1 MFPMISNPFWS
12 AAACRRS
19 NAGSLL
25 PAAAASRGRESG
37 AKAPH
42 SRLGAEGFAHF
53 RVVDIDSAQVA
64 RFANP
69 DQPLAAKC
77 AQGIVDFEQLER
89 VGDHFLAHS
98 SIRREKPTEEAVG
111 RG

>member
-1 MFPMISNPFWS
+1 MITNPFWS

-42 SRLGAEGFAHF
+42 SRLRPEGFAHF
-53 RVVDIDSAQVA
+53 GVVDVDAAQVA
-64 RFANP
+64 CLSHA
-69 DQPLAAKC
+69 DEALAAKS
-77 AQGIVDFEQLER
+77 AQGIVDFE
-89 VGDHFLAHS
+89 
-98 SIRREKPTEEAVG
+98 
-111 RG
+111 